1 MVRTKK
7 WLRFEALNAILLL
20 RVICA
25 SVAKL
30 AANLAANFVAS
41 RAVNFVTK
49 DTTTEYV
56 ISGPLA

>member
-30 AANLAANFVAS
+30 AANLVAS